1 MSDSGTL
8 LLLLLARLALTG
20 LPGVAAALFA
30 ARCGLRQVPLLLG
43 IALAGS
49 GAVAMLAFWAYY
61 ADPGVGQ
68 SFAWFALLGSL
79 LLTAWS
85 LRGGGVGG
93 EVLRGLATPL
103 ALWALGSAFVL
114 FLGFAHGG
122 GDAPLTMAAG
132 RFSGQLPTDNDIP
145 RFFSEWFYLHG
156 HNGTPPL
163 YPGNWLASDRPPLQ
177 IGYVLTQRTFGWDG
191 SGGLDYEVLGV
202 VLQQLWIVGLW
213 ALLLAARLGRVT
225 RGLVLV
231 AVLVSDVAIV
241 NGFYVWPKLLPAA
254 FLLAAAALIVTS
266 LWDGLRRD
274 LGAAALLAAL
284 LALAMLGH
292 GSSLFAILPLAAVAA
307 LRGLPSGRW
316 IGVALAVG
324 AVLMAPWLAYQHY
337 GDPPANRLDKW
348 MLAGV
353 PEIDSRSTGE
363 AIVDSYREA
372 GLGGAVHDKAEN
384 FVTMAGGGPAWSLV
398 EQAAREAGDGHLGG
412 AVVTIREMLFFYL
425 LPSLGLLL
433 LGPLAMAVR
442 GRRRARDPGEWRFAL
457 LCLGTVALGCLL
469 WGLILF
475 GNLPARTVIHVGSL
489 ALPILAICGCVAGLR
504 AVLPRF
510 AVYYVAFASALSLA
524 IYVPAFIPV
533 PGSAW
538 SPSALV
544 LTAAALAGFALVA
557 LRAAGP
563 GEAATRLA
571 RR

>member
-30 ARCGLRQVPLLLG
+30 ARCGVRQLPLLVG
-43 IALAGS
+43 IALAAS

-61 ADPGVGQ
+61 ADPSVGQ

-79 LLTAWS
+79 LLGGWS
-85 LRGGGVGG
+85 LRGGAIDRGL
-93 EVLRGLATPL
+93 LRGLATPL

-122 GDAPLTMAAG
+122 SDAPLTMAAG

-145 RFFSEWFYLHG
+145 RFFSEWFYVHG
-156 HNGTPPL
+156 HDGTPPL
-163 YPGNWLASDRPPLQ
+163 YPGDWLAGDRPPLQ
-177 IGYVLTQRTFGWDG
+177 VGYVLSQRTFGWDG
-191 SGGLDYEVLGV
+191 SGGLDYQVLGV

-213 ALLLAARLGRVT
+213 ALLIAARLGRLT
-225 RGLVLV
+225 RGLAVV

-254 FLLAAAALIVTS
+254 FVLAAAALALTP
-266 LWDGLRRD
+266 LWGGLRRD
-274 LGAAALLAAL
+274 RRAAALFAAL

-292 GSSLFAILPLAAVAA
+292 GSSLFAILPLAVVAA

-316 IGVALAVG
+316 IGVALIAG
-324 AVLMAPWLAYQHY
+324 AVLMVPWLAYQHY

-363 AIVDSYREA
+363 TIADSYREA
-372 GLGGAVHDKAEN
+372 GLGGAVHYKAEN
-384 FVTMAGGGPAWSLV
+384 FVTIAGGGPAWELG
-398 EQAAREAGDGHLGG
+398 EQAAREVGDGDLGG
-412 AVVTIREMLFFYL
+412 AAVAMREMLFFYL
-425 LPSLGLLL
+425 LPALGLLL
-433 LGPLAMAVR
+433 LGPLAMVAF
-442 GRRRARDPGEWRFAL
+442 RRRARDPGEWGFAL
-457 LCLGTVALGCLL
+457 LCFATVLLGCLL

-475 GNLPARTVIHVGSL
+475 GNQPSRTVIHVGSL
-489 ALPILAICGCVAGLR
+489 AMPILAICGCVAGLR

-510 AVYYVAFASALSLA
+510 AVYYVAIVSALSLA
-524 IYVPAFIPV
+524 LYVPALTPI
-533 PGSAW
+533 PGSSW
-538 SPSALV
+538 SPSALI
-544 LTAAALAGFALVA
+544 LTAAALAGFVAAA
-557 LRAAGP
+557 LRAP
-563 GEAATRLA
+563 EPPEAPNRLA

>member
-30 ARCGLRQVPLLLG
+30 ARCGVRQLPLLLG
-43 IALAGS
+43 IALAAG
-49 GAVAMLAFWAYY
+49 GTVAMLAFWAYY

-68 SFAWFALLGSL
+68 GFAWFALLGSPL
-79 LLTAWS
+79 LAGWS
-85 LRGGGVGG
+85 LRGGHIDG

-103 ALWALGSAFVL
+103 ALWALGSGFVL

-122 GDAPLTMAAG
+122 SDAPLTMAAG

-145 RFFSEWFYLHG
+145 RFFSEWFYFHG
-156 HNGTPPL
+156 HDGTPPL
-163 YPGNWLASDRPPLQ
+163 YPGGWLASDRPPLQ
-177 IGYVLTQRTFGWDG
+177 IGYVLSQRTFGWDG
-191 SGGLDYEVLGV
+191 SGGLDYQVLGV

-225 RGLVLV
+225 RGLVAI
-231 AVLVSDVAIV
+231 AVLVSDVALV

-254 FLLAAAALIVTS
+254 FVLAAAALVVTP
-266 LWDGLRRD
+266 LWDGVRRD
-274 LGAAALLAAL
+274 LGAAALAAAL

-307 LRGLPSGRW
+307 LRGLPSRRW
-316 IGVALAVG
+316 IGVALIVG
-324 AVLMAPWLAYQHY
+324 AVLTVPWLAYQHS
-337 GDPPANRLDKW
+337 GDPPANRLNKW

-353 PEIDSRSTGE
+353 PEIDARSTGE
-363 AIVDSYREA
+363 TVVDSYREA
-372 GLGGAVHDKAEN
+372 GLGGVVHDKAEN
-384 FVTMAGGGPAWSLV
+384 FVTIAGGGPAWKLG
-398 EQAAREAGDGHLGG
+398 EEAVRDVGDGRLGD
-412 AVVTIREMLFFYL
+412 AVAAVRVIAFFYL

-442 GRRRARDPGEWRFAL
+442 RRRARDPGEWGFAL
-457 LCLGTVALGCLL
+457 LCFAIVLLGCLL

-475 GNLPARTVIHVGSL
+475 GNQPARTVIHVGSL

-510 AVYYVAFASALSLA
+510 AVYYVAVASALSLA
-524 IYVPAFIPV
+524 LYVPAFTPV
-533 PGSAW
+533 PGSSW
-538 SPSALV
+538 SPSACV
-544 LTAAALAGFALVA
+544 LAAAALAAFALSA
-557 LRAAGP
+557 LRAAGSP
-563 GEAATRLA
+563 DAPNTLA